1 MNREEIDYVQSSI
14 GYQFK
19 NLALLQQ
26 AFTRKS
32 YSAEHPEAQDNEVL
46 EFYGDEVLD
55 LYVTKL
61 MYKKFSK
68 IENGELVSE
77 KNEGDLTKLKSA
89 FVSKETLAHSV
100 HNFGF
105 SEFLYIGNSD
115 IKNDAK
121 NSASVNEDLFEA
133 IVGAVAVDCDW
144 DFSVLEKVCEK
155 MLQMETVNNY
165 VAVLVHQKS
174 HELGFGEPLYRCGEY
189 QSDSPDA
196 FRSFE
201 NLWETRI
208 GNRRWGASSKN
219 PKTGLHEYSIKIG
232 EHFFVG
238 TGDDVFHAKLAADKK
253 AYMFLVHEEIKQ
265 KVQAVDYTNPVS
277 QLHEFMQKKII
288 FEPRY
293 EFFEY
298 HDSNG
303 NPIWRCSVSL
313 EGMSEKFVAEGV
325 SKKDVKQ
332 EAAGKLLH
340 AFGETA
346 VEESE
351 EWKIPHYYSGFAR
364 FWSDEQKKELDEE
377 FNRAFPNWEKM

>member
-19 NLALLQQ
+19 NLTLLQQ

-61 MYKKFSK
+61 MYKKFSQ
-68 IENGELVSE
+68 IENGELVSA
-77 KNEGDLTKLKSA
+77 KNEGELTKLKSA
-89 FVSKETLAHSV
+89 FVSKETLALCV

-105 SEFLYIGNSD
+105 SEFLYMGNSD

-121 NSASVNEDLFEA
+121 NSESVNEDLFEA
-133 IVGAVAVDCDW
+133 IVGAVAADCDW

-165 VAVLVHQKS
+165 VAVLVQQKS
-174 HELGFGEPLYRCGEY
+174 HELGFGEPVY
-189 QSDSPDA
+189 QSGAYQGYEGD
-196 FRSFE
+196 F
-201 NLWETRI
+201 NLFNARLEPGI
-208 GNRRWGASSKN
+208 GFTSKN
-219 PKTGLHEYSIKIG
+219 PKTGMYDYSVKIG
-232 EHFFVG
+232 EHFIVG
-238 TGDDVFHAKLAADKK
+238 TGDDIFHAKLAADKK
-253 AYMFLVHEEIKQ
+253 AYTFLVHEEIKR
-265 KVQAVDYTNPVS
+265 KIQAVDYTNPVS
-277 QLHEFMQKKII
+277 QLHEFVQKKII

-298 HDSNG
+298 HDSDG

-313 EGMSEKFVAEGV
+313 EGMSEKIVAEGV

-340 AFGETA
+340 AFVESI

-351 EWKIPHYYSGFAR
+351 EWGIPVRYSGLM
-364 FWSDEQKKELDEE
+364 ELEK
-377 FNRAFPNWEKM
+377 RGINWR